1 MNEMNEINE
10 CFHKTERSASLSR
23 PSKKTSIMFSFDQ
36 WLMISTIITIIIVL
50 SSTTTTMAASLLLS
64 SMPFGQIPISH
75 PSLMRKMNSLINDR
89 TSTFSS
95 SKSSTP
101 SFETNLAIN
110 LRNDGGE
117 IFRET
122 IIVNRLRDYIVID
135 FEETDSSQIRK
146 IIDFHNNIILYRV
159 IHLGEQDLH
168 EKKAELFCFM
178 TTLPESLKIFGNETS
193 SNVEDS
199 SDGYVIPE
207 IMSRL
212 SQRNPS
218 SIRHA
223 DFDLGEQSFE
233 MDIEILFNEK
243 ISSIFPH
250 LKENCDQNE
259 LLAENQNYDRNDSN
273 QRNNHRIFA
282 NAKDLQLWT
291 NDLFTQFLHL
301 NWK

>member
-1 MNEMNEINE
+1 MNEINE

-146 IIDFHNNIILYRV
+146 IIDFHNVSFRKKSILKKEKTNLIRFRYELFIDFFSNVRNY
-159 IHLGEQDLH
+159 
-168 EKKAELFCFM
+168 EKKKKNEIMKKNISLLMISMISFWIMLKTKFFEIKLDSIM
-178 TTLPESLKIFGNETS
+178 KFFFLSNFKNSPESFGERERERKS
-193 SNVEDS
+193 
-199 SDGYVIPE
+199 
-207 IMSRL
+207 
-212 SQRNPS
+212 
-218 SIRHA
+218 
-223 DFDLGEQSFE
+223 
-233 MDIEILFNEK
+233 
-243 ISSIFPH
+243 
-250 LKENCDQNE
+250 
-259 LLAENQNYDRNDSN
+259 
-273 QRNNHRIFA
+273 
-282 NAKDLQLWT
+282 
-291 NDLFTQFLHL
+291 
-301 NWK
+301 